1 MLAMQ
6 AWSPELHL
14 QRQEE
19 NINKTNQ
26 ATNQPKRKEK
36 KRREKKRKEQD
47 NINSYLSS
55 KHVRYLKIINTE

>member
-36 KRREKKRKEQD
+36 KRREKKRRKKRKEPD
-47 NINSYLSS
+47 AVAF
-55 KHVRYLKIINTE
+55 KV